1 MALITK
7 LNESVGNEDLF
18 RLGEIAITISA
29 PSSVAAE
36 NKIVVGKSY
45 GGQSV
50 RCGTNGLLYDDS
62 THTGEGVKNKTFNTN
77 SGTAFYD
84 DSTEKLFVS
93 PNDGISTLEFA
104 DFSGASG
111 EAVADRNH
119 RISIGDANKLKY
131 MVALTNLSLCGAE
144 WDGDVAD
151 LFLAPA
157 IIRFRC
163 STMREAT
170 ASEFAVK
177 QSMKLLDIRYS
188 PNVTGNVTAF
198 ANMTSLERL
207 LLGGSNIT
215 GTAADIKAA
224 MEANGRHT
232 GTMQFE
238 DRYFVSSTITF
249 E

>member
-7 LNESVGNEDLF
+7 LNESIGNEDLV
-18 RLGEIAITISA
+18 RLGEIGITISA
-29 PSSVAAE
+29 PSSEAAE
-36 NKIVVGKSY
+36 NKIVIVKGY

-50 RCGTNGLLYDDS
+50 RCGNNGLLFDDAA
-62 THTGEGVKNKTFNTN
+62 HTGDGVKEKTFATN

-93 PNDGISTLEFA
+93 PSDGITTLEFA
-104 DFSGASG
+104 EFYGASG
-111 EAVADRNH
+111 QAIAEKNH
-119 RISIGDANKLKY
+119 RISIGDAKKLKY
-131 MVALTNLSLCGAE
+131 MSALSDLNLYGAE

-157 IIRFRC
+157 ILRLRC
-163 STMREAT
+163 STMREAS

-177 QSMKLLDIRYS
+177 QSLKLLDLKFS

-198 ANMTSLERL
+198 ANMLSLERL
-207 LLGGSNIT
+207 HLGGSNIT

-224 MEANGRHT
+224 MEANGRHS
-232 GTMQFE
+232 GTMHFE
-238 DRYFVSSTITF
+238 DKFYTASTITF
-249 E
+249 S